1 MSEAPDQPQRQIS
14 VPTAVGPDAK
24 SDLHES
30 LLLELRPAPA
40 FIVLRHW
47 RWVVFFAMV
56 GLAAFFG
63 HLYRLTQGVLLW
75 TAVMCLLGLLAVLFW
90 SSLVRLAERY
100 TLTRAEAA
108 WESGVVQRLRV
119 DAPLRHVQRV
129 MVYQSLAERV
139 LGLGTIGIGTAGP
152 VAVELVWSMVNEPHA
167 AAERV
172 RQAMG
177 AGWPGQGRE
186 TEEAAMPAG
195 SARRMPV
202 IGLAGGIGSGKST
215 VAEMMSRHGCL
226 VIDSDQRAKA
236 ALDRPD
242 VRSALVE
249 WWGDT
254 ILGED
259 GRIDRKKVAAIIF
272 AQPAERERL
281 EALVHPIVRQD
292 RAAMVAEARRGGTA
306 GTRFNAVVIDAP
318 LLFEAGLDAECDAVV
333 FVDAPRQERVDRV
346 MRNRGWTAEE
356 LERRESAQ
364 WPLER
369 KRAASRFVVA
379 NTGRVD
385 EMEGQILGVLGEMNV
400 VDARG

>member
-1 MSEAPDQPQRQIS
+1 
-14 VPTAVGPDAK
+14 
-24 SDLHES
+24 
-30 LLLELRPAPA
+30 
-40 FIVLRHW
+40 
-47 RWVVFFAMV
+47 
-56 GLAAFFG
+56 
-63 HLYRLTQGVLLW
+63 
-75 TAVMCLLGLLAVLFW
+75 
-90 SSLVRLAERY
+90 
-100 TLTRAEAA
+100 
-108 WESGVVQRLRV
+108 VQRLRI

-152 VAVELVWSMVNEPHA
+152 VAVELVWSMVSDPHA

-177 AGWPGQGRE
+177 VCWPAQGRE
-186 TEEAAMPAG
+186 PEEAAMPAG
-195 SARRMPV
+195 KGKGMPV

-215 VAEMMSRHGCL
+215 VAEMMAKHGCL

-242 VRSALVE
+242 VRSTLVE
-249 WWGDT
+249 WWGSA

-272 AQPAERERL
+272 AEPAERERL

-292 RAAMVAEARRGGTA
+292 RATMVAEAMQGASA
-306 GTRFNAVVIDAP
+306 GTKFIAVVIDAP

-333 FVDAPRQERVDRV
+333 FVDAPLRDRIDRV
-346 MRNRGWTAEE
+346 VRNRGWTAEE

-369 KRAASRFVVA
+369 KRAACRFVVA
-379 NTGRVD
+379 NTGRPD
-385 EMEGQILGVLGEMNV
+385 EIESQILGILGELKV
-400 VDARG
+400 PDARG